1 MVLGY
6 ARCATHQPRLTLTTL
21 QYLAIA
27 IGGAAGA
34 VCRFWVSSTVH
45 VWLGRGFPWGTL
57 AVNVIGSLLIGVLSV
72 LMLERMD
79 VSPQWRAGLLI
90 GVLGSFTTFSTFSLE
105 TLNLFEQ
112 GETVRA
118 MLNVLLSVLACVA
131 AAWLGVVVA
140 RQL

>member
-1 MVLGY
+1 M
-6 ARCATHQPRLTLTTL
+6 AA

-57 AVNVIGSLLIGVLSV
+57 AANVIGSLLIGLLSA
-72 LMLERMD
+72 LLIERMD
-79 VSPQWRAGLLI
+79 VSPLWRAGLLI

-105 TLNLFEQ
+105 TLNLVEL

-118 MLNVLLSVLACVA
+118 VLNALVSLLACVG
-131 AAWLGVVVA
+131 AAWLGLVA
-140 RQL
+140 GRQL